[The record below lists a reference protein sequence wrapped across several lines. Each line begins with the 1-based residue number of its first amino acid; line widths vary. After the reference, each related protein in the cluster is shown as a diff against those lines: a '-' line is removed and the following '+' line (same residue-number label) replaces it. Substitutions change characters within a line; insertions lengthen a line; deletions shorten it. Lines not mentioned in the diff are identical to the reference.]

1 LSAPNLGLAQGR
13 YQTSYS
19 AKIALRHGEKAPIAR
34 RVFAASLSA
43 LISLLMLPL
52 AATRT
57 SADELYASG
66 GVDLRWDNTL
76 RYTTALRVSARDPA
90 ILANSNSDDGDRD
103 FAPGIISNRL
113 DLMSQLDLSQG
124 DLGIHVSAAAWYD
137 SVYHANTDNRSE
149 ATANVTAV
157 SSTRFAPDVRNLYGQ
172 YAELDDAF
180 LYDTVD
186 VGDIPLSLR
195 AGRQTVL
202 WGESLFYDP
211 NSIASAQAPTDYTR
225 TIAGENSYSSNI
237 YLPVTQLVLAAQ
249 LLPDVALTIYD
260 QVEARAS
267 RQAGDG
273 SYLSYVDFIGAGA
286 GRLFLSSGQYLV
298 LDNDG
303 KMSASGQYGAA
314 LHASI
319 SGADFGFYALKFN
332 ARDPQIIETIAPDS
346 LNPPL
351 AGFYRLVFPKGITLY
366 GASASTALG
375 DGTVAGEISLRQNT
389 PLLLYGQEGGVAD
402 AGARNY
408 IKGDL
413 FHAQASAQLPV
424 GQTSVWDTADLSMEV
439 AADDVT
445 DTVGGT
451 ASPAERFA
459 MKARVLI
466 EPHYFQV
473 LPNLDLTF
481 PAGVGYN
488 FIGHS
493 FSYYAQTEGAG
504 DFQIGVSALYRS
516 AWKASLTMTGFI
528 GSPLR
533 QPLADRNFVAFSL
546 ERTF

>member
-1 LSAPNLGLAQGR
+1 LNCIIRAESRVSPGEIP
-13 YQTSYS
+13 TSYS
-19 AKIALRHGEKAPIAR
+19 AKIAIRHGEKAPIAR

-43 LISLLMLPL
+43 LVSLLTLPL
-52 AATRT
+52 VATRT
-57 SADELYASG
+57 SADELYAAD
-66 GVDLRWDNTL
+66 GVELRWDNTL
-76 RYTTALRVSARDPA
+76 RYTTAARISARDPT
-90 ILANSNSDDGDRD
+90 ILANSNRDDGDRD
-103 FAPGIISNRL
+103 FAPGIVSNRL
-113 DLMSQLDLSQG
+113 DLMSQLDLAQG
-124 DLGIHVSAAAWYD
+124 DLGVHVSAAAWYD

-149 ATANVTAV
+149 ATTNVTAV
-157 SSTRFAPDVRNLYGQ
+157 PSTHFAPDTRNLYGQ

-202 WGESLFYDP
+202 WGESLFYDQ
-211 NSIASAQAPTDYTR
+211 NSIASALAPTDYTR
-225 TIAGENSYSSNI
+225 TATGENSYSNNV

-249 LLPDVALTIYD
+249 LLPNVALTIYD

-273 SYLSYVDFIGAGA
+273 AYLSYVDFIGAGA
-286 GRLFLSSGQYLV
+286 GRLFLPSGQYLI
-298 LDNDG
+298 LGNDG
-303 KMSASGQYGAA
+303 KVSASGQYGAA

-332 ARDPQIIETIAPDS
+332 ARDPQIIETIAPDTQ
-346 LNPPL
+346 NPQI
-351 AGFYRLVFPKGITLY
+351 AGSYRLVFPKDITLY
-366 GASASTALG
+366 GASASTALA
-375 DGTVAGEISLRQNT
+375 DGTVAGEISIRQNM
-389 PLLLYGQEGGVAD
+389 PLLIYGQQGSG
-402 AGARNY
+402 AGARTY
-408 IKGDL
+408 FKGDL
-413 FHAQASAQLPV
+413 LHVQASAQLPI
-424 GQTSVWDTADLSMEV
+424 GQTAVWDTADLSMEV

-445 DTVGGT
+445 DAYDSGPL
-451 ASPAERFA
+451 ADRFA
-459 MKARVLI
+459 MKTRILI

-481 PAGVGYN
+481 PAGAGYN
-488 FIGHS
+488 FTGHS

-516 AWKASLTMTGFI
+516 VWKASLTMTGFI

-533 QPLADRNFVAFSL
+533 QPLADRDFIALSL